1 MYKIGTD
8 KFILDLSPEIYKQ
21 DQSYSVNANL
31 GVKVFSYGFSA
42 ETSMEVGVK
51 EIAEFSDEIMY
62 LYNTLT
68 GVARLE
74 EPYGFHNYIE
84 FIAQKSGHIKVKGRL
99 NNACA
104 YGYEQE
110 INFENEI
117 DQTCIRNFS
126 NQLFSNFSKYI

>member
-1 MYKIGTD
+1 MYKIETD
-8 KFILDLSPEIYKQ
+8 KFILNLSPKIYEQ

-51 EIAEFSDEIMY
+51 EIAEFSDKIMN

-74 EPYGFHNYIE
+74 EPYGFHNYNTK
-84 FIAQKSGHIKVKGRL
+84 KS
-99 NNACA
+99 
-104 YGYEQE
+104 
-110 INFENEI
+110 
-117 DQTCIRNFS
+117 
-126 NQLFSNFSKYI
+126 